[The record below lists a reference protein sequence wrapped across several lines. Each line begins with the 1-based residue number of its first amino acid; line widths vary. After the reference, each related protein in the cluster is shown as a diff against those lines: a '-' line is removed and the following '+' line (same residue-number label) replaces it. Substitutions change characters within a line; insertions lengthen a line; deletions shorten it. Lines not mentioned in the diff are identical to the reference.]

1 MGTVEW
7 INLIWVFFMSGENPG
22 YLISTAG
29 FHETRSYIAISL
41 AYYGLNPLLQSTKV
55 WGTIKLWAE
64 WRISHLCPKVFFPR
78 GHDVEVQCFN
88 DFNVHIVCVCVWKQ
102 LVSEDSRIQVNESR
116 RWFQISFVLSLLRG
130 PWSNLT
136 IFLQMGWNLQPPSL
150 SEVSF
155 MTNDHQIFWGTTVL
169 AERSRGCWTGIDVAF
184 DHHVHSGPTILQVIK
199 LMTLLMTCLKF
210 VGCNYHSTSRSMN

>member
-1 MGTVEW
+1 MPPRVYRKPMGTVEW

-78 GHDVEVQCFN
+78 GHDVEVECFN
-88 DFNVHIVCVCVWKQ
+88 DFNVHIVCVCVF
-102 LVSEDSRIQVNESR
+102 ES
-116 RWFQISFVLSLLRG
+116 SS
-130 PWSNLT
+130 
-136 IFLQMGWNLQPPSL
+136 
-150 SEVSF
+150 
-155 MTNDHQIFWGTTVL
+155 
-169 AERSRGCWTGIDVAF
+169 
-184 DHHVHSGPTILQVIK
+184 
-199 LMTLLMTCLKF
+199 CLKIQEF
-210 VGCNYHSTSRSMN
+210 KWMNLGGGFKYLLFYPCLGAHDPIWRYFCRWVETCNHQA